1 MKQSHRKKKRECAG
15 QADRQVTVSGV
26 YSATAKDKEFFLL
39 FELSRELNKKRSLL
53 VQWSHV

>member
-26 YSATAKDKEFFLL
+26 YSATAKDKEVFFT
-39 FELSRELNKKRSLL
+39 
-53 VQWSHV
+53 V